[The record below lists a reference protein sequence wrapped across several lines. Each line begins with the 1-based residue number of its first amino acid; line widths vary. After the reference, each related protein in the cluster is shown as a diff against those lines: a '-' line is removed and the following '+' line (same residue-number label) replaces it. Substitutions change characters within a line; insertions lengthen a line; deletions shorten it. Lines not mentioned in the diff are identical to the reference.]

1 MGCAIASLVTFLLLT
16 CMSVHAVT
24 VTPLEESEKQSCPH
38 DDYRTDEGTCC
49 DKCSPGFKL
58 EEKCHFNGHR
68 SKCVPCPPGQ
78 YNSEK
83 NYSPKC
89 RTCRRCKASNFEVEE
104 TPCARHQNTI
114 CRCVDGFYK
123 YMIDSETYECRRCS
137 QCGSDETERQ
147 KCTPNQN
154 TVCDCKEKYYRVNN
168 QCEPCNNCTADCKHH
183 CLAPPVQNSRD
194 PGTGNQHVINIIV
207 GAVSVGVFMLLS
219 VALITHFMTKR
230 FTKKPKTP
238 ALQSAEVSPDVCEK
252 FLIINEESSET
263 SDVKEV
269 ALNALCKKETLN
281 LPDCVPLEIKV
292 SELIYIVLD
301 LVPVAMVK
309 RLVRSLGVTDT
320 EIEQAELDY
329 RPCREAHYQM
339 LRLWAKGGL
348 RPGSRG
354 EMLHGQLFEELVD
367 KLRKIHLEWAAV
379 ELETKYGVQ

>member
-1 MGCAIASLVTFLLLT
+1 MIKSWFQ

-168 QCEPCNNCTADCKHH
+168 QCEP
-183 CLAPPVQNSRD
+183 
-194 PGTGNQHVINIIV
+194 
-207 GAVSVGVFMLLS
+207 F
-219 VALITHFMTKR
+219 
-230 FTKKPKTP
+230 
-238 ALQSAEVSPDVCEK
+238 
-252 FLIINEESSET
+252 
-263 SDVKEV
+263 
-269 ALNALCKKETLN
+269 
-281 LPDCVPLEIKV
+281 

>member
-1 MGCAIASLVTFLLLT
+1 MIKSWFQ

-89 RTCRRCKASNFEVEE
+89 RTCRRCKGNSTE

-147 KCTPNQN
+147 KC
-154 TVCDCKEKYYRVNN
+154 
-168 QCEPCNNCTADCKHH
+168 
-183 CLAPPVQNSRD
+183 
-194 PGTGNQHVINIIV
+194 
-207 GAVSVGVFMLLS
+207 
-219 VALITHFMTKR
+219 
-230 FTKKPKTP
+230 
-238 ALQSAEVSPDVCEK
+238 
-252 FLIINEESSET
+252 ESELGLET